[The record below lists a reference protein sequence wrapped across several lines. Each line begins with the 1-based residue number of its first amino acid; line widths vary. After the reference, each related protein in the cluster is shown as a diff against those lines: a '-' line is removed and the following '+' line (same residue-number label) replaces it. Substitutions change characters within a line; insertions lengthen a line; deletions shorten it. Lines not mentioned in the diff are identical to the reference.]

1 MEREIFWGN
10 MLVEKIF
17 LKNEK
22 EILGIRLNLVFLRA
36 ESCDFFEGSFPS
48 ISHPSPSSQL
58 SQKLGSLR
66 MDFLGGVWRSCRM
79 RGGGEIV

>member
-1 MEREIFWGN
+1 

-22 EILGIRLNLVFLRA
+22 EILENWLNLVFLKA
-36 ESCDFFEGSFPS
+36 ESFETLKKTKNFIFPLFS
-48 ISHPSPSSQL
+48 PPSTSSQL
-58 SQKLGSLR
+58 SQKLDFLG
-66 MDFLGGVWRSCRM
+66 MDFLGGIWRSCRM